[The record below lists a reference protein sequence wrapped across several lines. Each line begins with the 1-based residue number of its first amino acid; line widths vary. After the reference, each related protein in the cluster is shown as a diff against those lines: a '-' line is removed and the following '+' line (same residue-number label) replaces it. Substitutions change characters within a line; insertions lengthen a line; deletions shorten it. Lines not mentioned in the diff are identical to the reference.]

1 MEKELVTCVR
11 TGDSFISDGLS
22 LLKVRFHYLDWQS
35 YISSRCSA
43 LRISDCELR
52 LPKKSATCTNIWR
65 QVNIRDSSKIP
76 LSGCSHLVQAQCP
89 SGCHIGFAG
98 RPWLQPQDTSYFRDV
113 KIWNLDPQQVVS
125 SFWEKSVTCLQPL
138 STLQNSILIDNQH
151 SLTLWSFCPSN
162 GTLSQPPSGP
172 KSEQKKVVRSRQES

>member
-1 MEKELVTCVR
+1 MFSFANFRLRIATAQNKLHKYLEASEHSWYLKDPLVTVFAPGPSTMPLWLPYWICR
-11 TGDSFISDGLS
+11 APLTTTSGHFL
-22 LLKVRFHYLDWQS
+22 FQ
-35 YISSRCSA
+35 RCQ
-43 LRISDCELR
+43 
-52 LPKKSATCTNIWR
+52 N
-65 QVNIRDSSKIP
+65 
-76 LSGCSHLVQAQCP
+76 
-89 SGCHIGFAG
+89 
-98 RPWLQPQDTSYFRDV
+98 
-113 KIWNLDPQQVVS
+113 WNLDPQQVVS